1 MTDGFSQEFSA
12 GPAPGQRTHTVPR
25 HLSAPPGI
33 VRTARPEDDA
43 ALAELDQRTWTSL
56 VSPAP
61 PPPPGTPFFDDGDR
75 PEDFLV
81 AETDGVVA
89 GYVRLAEGFGIP
101 AHSHVRVIGG
111 LAVDPDRQGRGI
123 ARALVDAAVAEARRR
138 GARKVTLRVLGH
150 NAVARR
156 VYERCGFVVE
166 GVLRG
171 EFRIDGAD
179 VDDVL
184 MARSLA

>member
-1 MTDGFSQEFSA
+1 VTIA
-12 GPAPGQRTHTVPR
+12 
-25 HLSAPPGI
+25 
-33 VRTARPEDDA
+33 VRTAGADDEA
-43 ALAELDQRTWTSL
+43 ALAKIDERTWTSV

-61 PPPPGTPFFDDGDR
+61 PPPPGTPFFDGDAR

-81 AETDGVVA
+81 AEHDGVVA
-89 GYVRLAEGFGIP
+89 GYVRLAAGFDIP
-101 AHSHVRVIGG
+101 AHRHVLVIGG
-111 LAVDPDRQGRGI
+111 LAVDPDRQRLGL
-123 ARALVDAAVAEARRR
+123 ARRLVDAAVAEAGRR

-150 NAVARR
+150 NTGARR

-171 EFRIDGAD
+171 EFRVDGAD

>member
-1 MTDGFSQEFSA
+1 MIT
-12 GPAPGQRTHTVPR
+12 
-25 HLSAPPGI
+25 I
-33 VRTARPEDDA
+33 RTARAGDDA
-43 ALAELDQRTWTSL
+43 VLAEIDERTWTPA

-61 PPPPGTPFFDDGDR
+61 APPPGTPFFDDGTR
-75 PEDFLV
+75 PENVLV
-81 AETDGVVA
+81 AEHDGVVA
-89 GYVRLAEGFGIP
+89 GYVRLDEGFGIP
-101 AHSHVRVIGG
+101 AHRHVLVLGG
-111 LAVDPDRQGRGI
+111 LAVAPDRQGQGI
-123 ARALVDAAVAEARRR
+123 ARQLVDAAVAEARQR

-150 NAVARR
+150 NTAARR

-171 EFRIDGAD
+171 EFRIGGAD

>member
-1 MTDGFSQEFSA
+1 VTI
-12 GPAPGQRTHTVPR
+12 T
-25 HLSAPPGI
+25 
-33 VRTARPEDDA
+33 VRTARAEDEA
-43 ALAELDQRTWTSL
+43 ALAKIDERTWTSV

-61 PPPPGTPFFDDGDR
+61 PPPPGTAFFDESTR
-75 PEDFLV
+75 PEEFLV
-81 AETDGVVA
+81 AEHDGVVA

-101 AHSHVRVIGG
+101 AHRHVRVIGG
-111 LAVDPDRQGRGI
+111 LAVDPDRQRLGI
-123 ARALVDAAVAEARRR
+123 ARRLVDAAVAQARER
-138 GARKVTLRVLGH
+138 GAGKVTLRVLGH
-150 NAVARR
+150 NTAARR

-171 EFRIDGAD
+171 EFRVDGVD

>member
-1 MTDGFSQEFSA
+1 MITTRA
-12 GPAPGQRTHTVPR
+12 
-25 HLSAPPGI
+25 
-33 VRTARPEDDA
+33 AREGDEA
-43 ALAELDQRTWTSL
+43 ALAKLDERTWTPA

-61 PPPPGTPFFDDGDR
+61 APPAGTPFFDGGTR
-75 PEDFLV
+75 PADVLV
-81 AETDGVVA
+81 AEHDGVVA
-89 GYVRLAEGFGIP
+89 GYVRLGEGSGIP
-101 AHSHVRVIGG
+101 AHRHVLVIDG
-111 LAVDPDRQGRGI
+111 LAVDPDRRRLGI
-123 ARALVDAAVAEARRR
+123 AGRLVEAAVAEAGLR
-138 GARKVTLRVLGH
+138 GARKVTLRVLGP
-150 NAVARR
+150 NAGARR

>member
-1 MTDGFSQEFSA
+1 MTI
-12 GPAPGQRTHTVPR
+12 T
-25 HLSAPPGI
+25 I
-33 VRTARPEDDA
+33 RTARAEDEA
-43 ALAELDQRTWTSL
+43 ALAKIDERTWTSV

-61 PPPPGTPFFDDGDR
+61 PPSPGTPFFDDDTR

-81 AETDGVVA
+81 AEHDGVVA

-101 AHSHVRVIGG
+101 AHRHVRVIGG
-111 LAVDPDRQGRGI
+111 LAVDPDRQRLGI
-123 ARALVDAAVAEARRR
+123 AQRLVDAAVAEARQR

-150 NAVARR
+150 NTGARR

-184 MARSLA
+184 MAHPLA